1 MKGRLL
7 LNEEIKNLAVGDKV
21 HLVATGYTEHDGIAI
36 IKSDADGELE
46 TWEEESGSL
55 YPIED
60 CMKERTAY
68 GTRIKIYEYLEEI
81 IKNERRNNIM
91 KNAVVKFQGT
101 SKHYHFITD
110 LDLHEGDTVVCDTAV
125 GITVAAVI
133 RIEEEVSSLATKWI
147 IDKVDIDTHK
157 RRMELE
163 AKKKDIKAKMEK
175 RRKKLEDI
183 AVFAILAKE
192 DPDMAEL
199 LKEYQEINN

>member
-1 MKGRLL
+1 MKGKF
-7 LNEEIKNLAVGDKV
+7 LNVEEVSNLIPSEKKYYVMYGGYLKENNKNEVYKLRRDYFTNEAGNNSFNQGCIGVKNGDIKV
-21 HLVATGYTEHDGIAI
+21 
-36 IKSDADGELE
+36 
-46 TWEEESGSL
+46 
-55 YPIED
+55 
-60 CMKERTAY
+60 
-68 GTRIKIYEYLEEI
+68 YEYLEDL

-110 LDLHEGDTVVCDTAV
+110 LDLQEGDTVVCDTAV

-192 DPDMAEL
+192 DSDMAEL